1 MSQAMCELLV
11 DKLINSDE
19 LGEIT
24 ETIQVGVESG
34 QGIWQ
39 LLMDNPIVFG
49 MVMGGGVAT
58 YIRKCFLN
66 DTETC
71 RADRSP
77 PIS

>member
-1 MSQAMCELLV
+1 MSQTMCELLV

-39 LLMDNPIVFG
+39 LLMDNPIIFG
-49 MVMGGGVAT
+49 MVMGGGFAA
-58 YIRKCFLN
+58 YIRKWFSK
-66 DTETC
+66 
-71 RADRSP
+71 RYKSV
-77 PIS
+77 SQ

>member
-1 MSQAMCELLV
+1 MGQAVCELLL

-24 ETIQVGVESG
+24 ETIQMGLESG

-49 MVMGGGVAT
+49 MLVGGGVAT
-58 YIRKCFLN
+58 YIRKWFFKRYR
-66 DTETC
+66 EVA
-71 RADRSP
+71 R
-77 PIS
+77 

>member
-1 MSQAMCELLV
+1 MSQAMCELLA

-34 QGIWQ
+34 HGIWQ

-58 YIRKCFLN
+58 YIRKWFFK
-66 DTETC
+66 
-71 RADRSP
+71 RYRSV
-77 PIS
+77 SR

>member
-1 MSQAMCELLV
+1 MSQTMCELLV

-39 LLMDNPIVFG
+39 LLMDNPIIFG
-49 MVMGGGVAT
+49 MVMGGGVVA
-58 YIRKCFLN
+58 YIRKWFFK
-66 DTETC
+66 
-71 RADRSP
+71 RYKSV
-77 PIS
+77 SQ

>member
-34 QGIWQ
+34 HGIWQ
-39 LLMDNPIVFG
+39 LLMDNPIIFG
-49 MVMGGGVAT
+49 MLMGGGIAT
-58 YIRKCFLN
+58 YIRKWFFKRYRN
-66 DTETC
+66 VP
-71 RADRSP
+71 RSTQ
-77 PIS
+77 

>member
-34 QGIWQ
+34 QGVWQ

-49 MVMGGGVAT
+49 MLMGGGIAT
-58 YIRKCFLN
+58 FIRKWFFKRYRN
-66 DTETC
+66 VS
-71 RADRSP
+71 RST
-77 PIS
+77 

>member
-1 MSQAMCELLV
+1 MSQAMCELLL

-24 ETIQVGVESG
+24 ETIKAGVESG

-49 MVMGGGVAT
+49 MLMGGGIAT
-58 YIRKCFLN
+58 YIRKWFFKRYRN
-66 DTETC
+66 VPGS
-71 RADRSP
+71 A
-77 PIS
+77 